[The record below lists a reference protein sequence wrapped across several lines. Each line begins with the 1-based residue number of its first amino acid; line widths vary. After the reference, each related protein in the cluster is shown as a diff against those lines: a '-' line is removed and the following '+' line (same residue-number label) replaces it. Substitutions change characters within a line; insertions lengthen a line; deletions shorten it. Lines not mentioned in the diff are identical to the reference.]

1 MQGLIKCFNC
11 GNMQVK
17 EGTGKVI
24 DGNWV
29 DDWRV
34 WRTEAWGK
42 WVCSLYCYWEV
53 ISEYGWD
60 YVEEC
65 DKVC

>member
-11 GNMQVK
+11 GNVRIR
-17 EGTGKVI
+17 EGMGKVI

-34 WRTEAWGK
+34 GRTEAWFQ

-53 ISEYGWD
+53 INEYGWN

-65 DKVC
+65 DKAC